1 MRRRIGH
8 LVAAAVGVTAWAL
21 AIAGQAPS
29 RSTDPD
35 IAITHRDRVYAAE
48 QFSNTVSVI
57 DPADNGLL
65 GVIRLGVT
73 RRPPILA
80 PSTGVK
86 CWFTVWASRRTIERL
101 PWCPS
106 APTRL
111 RS

>member
-48 QFSNTVSVI
+48 QFSNTVSGECLIFCV
-57 DPADNGLL
+57 
-65 GVIRLGVT
+65 
-73 RRPPILA
+73 
-80 PSTGVK
+80 
-86 CWFTVWASRRTIERL
+86 
-101 PWCPS
+101 
-106 APTRL
+106 
-111 RS
+111 